1 MMELAFGSWLRSR
14 RRVLDLTQEDLA
26 QKSSCSI
33 VTIRKIESGDLIP
46 SRDLARQLAL
56 ALALAAAQ
64 HEAFIAFAR
73 SPHATAA
80 ATQFT
85 DTSPGSQLAA
95 APSAA
100 RRFHLPAQMTAT
112 I

>member
-1 MMELAFGSWLRSR
+1 MELAFGPWLRSR

-26 QKSSCSI
+26 QKSNCSI

-56 ALALAAAQ
+56 ALELPAAQ

-73 SPHATAA
+73 SPQATAPATGFA
-80 ATQFT
+80 AA
-85 DTSPGSQLAA
+85 SPGSQAAA
-95 APSAA
+95 APPAPGA
-100 RRFHLPAQMTAT
+100 RRF
-112 I
+112 